1 MPAILTSS
9 LTNHRRSIKR
19 ATTTPNRKKS
29 KFDRINMFQES
40 DNYSYGSCG
49 PDYDSSS
56 SSSFISP
63 SRSNSCAS
71 TSSFFSLS
79 SNSRN
84 ETNYENSNKE
94 WGYFVDVTV
103 KDEEIERHSRVLHSR
118 NKLRMGLVRQTI
130 NLENALNNQT

>member
-1 MPAILTSS
+1 MPAILTST

-19 ATTTPNRKKS
+19 ATATPNRKKS
-29 KFDRINMFQES
+29 KFDRNNMFQES

-103 KDEEIERHSRVLHSR
+103 KDEEIERHSRVLTSR
-118 NKLRMGLVRQTI
+118 NKSRTGLVRQTM
-130 NLENALNNQT
+130 NLENALNKQI

>member
-1 MPAILTSS
+1 MPAILTST

-19 ATTTPNRKKS
+19 ATATPNRKKS
-29 KFDRINMFQES
+29 KFDRNNMFQES
-40 DNYSYGSCG
+40 DNYSYRSCG

-79 SNSRN
+79 SNLRN

-103 KDEEIERHSRVLHSR
+103 KDEEIERHSRVLTSR
-118 NKLRMGLVRQTI
+118 NKSRTGLVRQTM
-130 NLENALNNQT
+130 NLGNALNKQI